1 MAPGSAA
8 KPRARVRVTKDPEVR
23 REELL
28 DIALGLCRTEGFDA
42 MRVEQIVQAAGVA
55 KGTFYHYFASKD
67 AVLEALVQRFG
78 ESLFNHLREA
88 AARPGTAC
96 ERLRAVME
104 AGTAFK
110 ASQVDLA
117 YASFLYREE
126 NLGLRHR
133 LFQVWREQARQVLV
147 PVLTAGKA
155 DQSFTLTNAEASTD
169 VVLLLWF
176 DAADHLWD
184 RALTAGDAD
193 AFVEIM
199 LSGAR
204 AIYEAQERILGVSEG
219 TFVVPFTPELIDLT
233 RKLYASIDRK
243 QP

>member
-1 MAPGSAA
+1 MAPGSPA
-8 KPRARVRVTKDPEVR
+8 KTRARVRVTKDPEVR

-28 DIALGLCRTEGFDA
+28 DIALDLCRTEGFDS

-78 ESLFNHLREA
+78 ESLFDHLREA
-88 AARPGTAC
+88 AALPGTAC

-104 AGTAFK
+104 AAAAFK
-110 ASQVDLA
+110 GSQVDLA
-117 YASFLYREE
+117 YASFLYRDQ
-126 NLGLRHR
+126 NLSLRHQ
-133 LFQVWREQARQVLV
+133 LFRVWREQARQVLV
-147 PVLTAGKA
+147 PVLAAGKA
-155 DQSFTLTNAEASTD
+155 DHSFTVTNADATTD
-169 VVLLLWF
+169 VLLLLWF

-184 RALTAGDAD
+184 RALAAGDAD

-199 LSGAR
+199 LTGGY
-204 AIYEAQERILGVSEG
+204 AIFEAQERILGVPKG
-219 TFVVPFTPELIDLT
+219 TFAVPFDPELIDLT
-233 RKLYASIDRK
+233 RKLYATTNRK